1 MIRFQ
6 DIKVGD
12 IIQADF
18 GGKRFDGEVTEL
30 NHEDKQVCVHNGD
43 QEDWYEAGDLYA
55 IPVDEGQLLK
65 LGFEKHVNEDKT
77 VKYVRGPFRVLVPA
91 GGGQFNEF
99 EIWYREDHRH
109 IHHPIGVHELQ
120 NAYHQ
125 MTKVD
130 LTRV

>member
-6 DIKVGD
+6 EIKVGD

-18 GGKRFDGEVTEL
+18 GGTRFEGEVTEV

-43 QEDWYEAGDLYA
+43 QEDWFDAGDLYA
-55 IPVDEGQLLK
+55 IPVDDAHLAK
-65 LGFEKHVNEDKT
+65 LGFEKQLNEDKT
-77 VKYVRGPFRVLVPA
+77 VKYLRGPFRIMIP
-91 GGGQFNEF
+91 GEGQFSEF
-99 EIWYREDHRH
+99 EIWYREDRRH
-109 IHHPIGVHELQ
+109 IHHHLAVHELQ
-120 NAYHQ
+120 NNYHQ

>member
-6 DIKVGD
+6 EIKEGD

-18 GGKRFDGEVTEL
+18 GGKLLEGQVTEV

-43 QEDWYEAGDLYA
+43 TDDWFDVGDLHA
-55 IPVDEGQLLK
+55 VPLDDNQLLK
-65 LGFEKHVNEDKT
+65 LGFEKQVNEDKT
-77 VKYVRGPFRVLVPA
+77 VKYMRGPFRLLIA
-91 GGGQFNEF
+91 GADQFNDI
-99 EIWYREDHRH
+99 EIWYREDRRH

-120 NAYHQ
+120 NFYHQ

-130 LTRV
+130 LARV

>member
-12 IIQADF
+12 LIQADF
-18 GGKRFDGEVTEL
+18 EEKRFDGEVTDI

-43 QEDWYEAGDLYA
+43 QESWFE
-55 IPVDEGQLLK
+55 VDDVYPILLDDAQLAK
-65 LGFEKHVNEDKT
+65 LGFEKQVNGDKT
-77 VKYVRGPFRVLVPA
+77 VKYLRGPFRILIPGVDE
-91 GGGQFNEF
+91 FNEI
-99 EIWYREDHRH
+99 EMWYREDRRH
-109 IHHPIGVHELQ
+109 IHHHLAVHELQ
-120 NAYHQ
+120 NNYHQ

>member
-18 GGKRFDGEVTEL
+18 SGQRFDCVVTEL

-43 QEDWYEAGDLYA
+43 QDDWFDANDLYS
-55 IPVDEGQLLK
+55 IPVDESQLQK
-65 LGFEKHVNEDKT
+65 LGFEKKINDDKS
-77 VKYVRGPFRVLVPA
+77 VKYMRGPFRLMIPA
-91 GGGQFNEF
+91 EGMFTEF
-99 EIWYREDHRH
+99 EIWYREDRRH
-109 IHHPIGVHELQ
+109 IHHSIGVHELQ
-120 NAYHQ
+120 NFYHQ

-130 LTRV
+130 LSRV